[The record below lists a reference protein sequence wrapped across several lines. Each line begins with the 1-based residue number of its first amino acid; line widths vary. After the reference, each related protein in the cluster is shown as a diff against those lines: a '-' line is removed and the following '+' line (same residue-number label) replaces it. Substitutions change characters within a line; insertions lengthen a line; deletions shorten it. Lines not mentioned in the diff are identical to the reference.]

1 MTATP
6 ATARF
11 TVRRVHLFKE
21 ADGERARTYCG
32 LNERSDIWRDHGE
45 HVTCGWCIRYAR
57 REREAG
63 REFAARRVRERD

>member
-11 TVRRVHLFKE
+11 TVHQVHLFKE

-32 LNERSDIWRDHGE
+32 LSERSDIWRDHGE
-45 HVTCGWCIRYAR
+45 HVTCDSCMRYASEARLTER
-57 REREAG
+57 RRSDAQSG
-63 REFAARRVRERD
+63 R